1 MECVWDMEQ
10 KIKFRTTL
18 FLRKVNGFFSFLI
31 KDYTN
36 QTEHRLGFFLY
47 QPEYLF
53 KGSGFL

>member
-10 KIKFRTTL
+10 KIKFQINL
-18 FLRKVNGFFSFLI
+18 FLRKVNGFFSSLI

-36 QTEHRLGFFLY
+36 QTEHRMVFFY

>member
-10 KIKFRTTL
+10 KIKFQINL
-18 FLRKVNGFFSFLI
+18 FLRKVNGFFSSLI

-36 QTEHRLGFFLY
+36 QTEHRMFFFY

>member
-10 KIKFRTTL
+10 KIKFQINL
-18 FLRKVNGFFSFLI
+18 FLRKVNGFFSSLI

-36 QTEHRLGFFLY
+36 QTEHRMVFFFY